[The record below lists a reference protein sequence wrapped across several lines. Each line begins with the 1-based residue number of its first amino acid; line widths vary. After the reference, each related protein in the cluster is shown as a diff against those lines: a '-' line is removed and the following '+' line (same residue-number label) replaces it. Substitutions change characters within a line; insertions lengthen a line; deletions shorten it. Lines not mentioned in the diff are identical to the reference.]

1 MPNSQR
7 DVPLVAVRN
16 ANRLSLRGAN
26 ALKRVRDISFRLSE
40 IVAIA
45 ASTGIWVLSGVP
57 SLSENCLLE
66 KQKFQQSTNVRLA
79 DLKAIL

>member
-1 MPNSQR
+1 MISMPNSQR
-7 DVPLVAVRN
+7 DVPLVVVRN

-45 ASTGIWVLSGVP
+45 ASTGIWVLSVVP
-57 SLSENCLLE
+57 SLSENCLLVE
-66 KQKFQQSTNVRLA
+66 QMEP
-79 DLKAIL
+79 